1 MTRTQANFTIIGL
14 LLTIA
19 ALALAVILSGCSAPP
34 LDVPADAPA
43 PAQEEPAGSA
53 VVPLPYVATT
63 PPDDAGN
70 VGRRPPATC
79 DTDAGQVVTDGG
91 ACVRVDGGA

>member
-19 ALALAVILSGCSAPP
+19 ALALAVILSGCSATP

-53 VVPLPYVATT
+53 VVPLPYVAPT
-63 PPDDAGN
+63 PPEDAGS
-70 VGRRPPATC
+70 GRRPPATC

-91 ACVRVDGGA
+91 LCVRVDGGA